1 MHNIMYV
8 SQWRVS
14 YSIHNVHGVSGSRFR
29 DELSPTATISA
40 SVVQGSS
47 IGPASYVVTASD
59 MRPQN
64 NGNVIIKYADD
75 TYLIVPAEN
84 SHTCVDE
91 LRHIHAWASDNNLRL
106 NTAKSREIIFRA
118 RGVRGKPE
126 VLPPPCLGIKQETQL
141 TALGVIINDRLT
153 ASDHVT
159 ELLASCSRLLYAL
172 RVLRARGLPQQSLQ
186 DVFRATVE
194 AKLI

>member
-1 MHNIMYV
+1 
-8 SQWRVS
+8 
-14 YSIHNVHGVSGSRFR
+14 
-29 DELSPTATISA
+29 
-40 SVVQGSS
+40 
-47 IGPASYVVTASD
+47 
-59 MRPQN
+59 MRE
-64 NGNVIIKYADD
+64 D
-75 TYLIVPAEN
+75 
-84 SHTCVDE
+84 TCVDE
-91 LRHIHAWASDNNLRL
+91 LRHIHAWARDNNLRL
-106 NTAKSREIIFRA
+106 NTAKSSEIIFRA

-172 RVLRARGLPQQSLQ
+172 RVLRARDLPQQSLQ

-194 AKLI
+194 AKLIYAAPAWSGFCLAGDRVRLNAFLRRCTKQRTRH